1 MRERSTWNRTQIMK
15 SAAISKK
22 ADPYT
27 MNQDHPQPAADK
39 YVTGDPSTFAEDVH
53 TPNTWESEYSGDAV
67 KRNDIGM
74 PEMRSDTFN
83 HSEKTAS
90 DLLLKKAD
98 LAIATAR
105 LMLAGK
111 RTASESVVEDQAVAL
126 MSVPDRELIASYRR
140 LAGDDDAQDDADD
153 EEQQKQAQD
162 QDDDQSQDQEQ
173 KKQAQDQ
180 DDDQAQDQGQQQKQ
194 ARRRASW
201 KKAQQDQMAEQIQ
214 QMIQSGDLQQAQEQL
229 QQLQQLQQQGQQQ
242 QGQQQLQQQGQGQQP
257 QQRGQGQPQQRAQG
271 QQPQQ
276 QGQGQPQQQQQSDEQ
291 VLDQMLAQDDQ
302 IIDDGGIQ
310 MDQSQMDVGM
320 DDLGPEDEVLRTL
333 FAQDDDQQAQDQD
346 QVQQKQ
352 ARTASTRTVGT
363 RPTAGV
369 SKIGGTG
376 GSTGGT
382 VIDNLSSLWQSAP
395 DVRDAFG
402 IK

>member
-39 YVTGDPSTFAEDVH
+39 YVTGDPSTFAEDVY

>member
-39 YVTGDPSTFAEDVH
+39 YVTGDPSTFAEDVY

-242 QGQQQLQQQGQGQQP
+242 LQQQGQGQQP
-257 QQRGQGQPQQRAQG
+257 QQQGQGQPQQRAQG

-320 DDLGPEDEVLRTL
+320 DDLGPEDDVLRTL
-333 FAQDDDQQAQDQD
+333 FAQDDDQSQDQD
-346 QVQQKQ
+346 QAQQKQ

>member
-242 QGQQQLQQQGQGQQP
+242 LQQQG
-257 QQRGQGQPQQRAQG
+257 QG

-320 DDLGPEDEVLRTL
+320 DDLGPEDDVLRTL
-333 FAQDDDQQAQDQD
+333 FAQDDDQSQDQD
-346 QVQQKQ
+346 QAQQKQ

>member
-162 QDDDQSQDQEQ
+162 QDDDQAQDQEQ

-242 QGQQQLQQQGQGQQP
+242 LQQQGQGQQP
-257 QQRGQGQPQQRAQG
+257 QQQGQGQPQQRAQG

-276 QGQGQPQQQQQSDEQ
+276 QGQGQQPQQQQQSDEQ

-333 FAQDDDQQAQDQD
+333 FAQDDDQSQDQD
-346 QVQQKQ
+346 QAQQKQ

>member
-242 QGQQQLQQQGQGQQP
+242 LQQQGQGQQP
-257 QQRGQGQPQQRAQG
+257 QQQGQGQPQQRAQG

-320 DDLGPEDEVLRTL
+320 DDLGPEDDVLRTL
-333 FAQDDDQQAQDQD
+333 FAQDDDQSQDQD
-346 QVQQKQ
+346 QAQQKQ